1 MNCPTDDLLINFAA
15 GLLDEGVR
23 EPIRGHLESCQK
35 CASRVVW
42 FQEELFHDFGDDLQD
57 NADATKSGS
66 HKNSI
71 VKAARPTADDDAED
85 SFDASLLEPSKDPDF
100 LGRLGRYQVRRII
113 GQGAM
118 GVVLE
123 AYEEGL
129 RRTVAIKLLK
139 RQISTSE
146 RARRRFIREARAAA
160 GIIHPNVVTI
170 FGVEEQRSSP
180 YLVMEYVAG
189 GTLREYIRNRERLP
203 PMEVVR
209 LAKGI
214 AQGLAAAHQQ
224 GVIHRDIKPGNLLL
238 DRGALWVKLTDFGLA
253 RAAIDQVDL
262 TSHGLAVGTPAYMSP
277 EQVTAGELDSR
288 TDLFSLGC
296 VIYAMVA
303 GRTPFRGTSQFEI
316 ARRIVED
323 DPPPLDQ
330 VIPGTPGFLVDV
342 TQRLLA
348 KRPED
353 RFSSAAELADLLE
366 HYQARLNESPTDE
379 ISGVMRNIRLQQRSE
394 APVVE
399 PSENTS
405 ETILEGPS
413 EGMSESPTQTEIQI
427 LPKRPRVT
435 SRRVLAVVPL
445 VLILALLAI
454 WPILGRHQDG
464 QSPESGAEIIEI
476 GGSFAGIIAVGDLA
490 KRPGGFGTIAE
501 ALLRATPG
509 VTVQIYPDK
518 EYDETILVDDPE
530 RLAGVTLAAA
540 PDAALRPVL
549 KCADSSS
556 DSAVIT
562 VRDVS
567 GITIRGLEIRTG
579 GCYGIVIEGDC
590 QDVLVEQVRCVQPPS
605 GGLPAI
611 DIRARATNGNAGPIT
626 IRRSTLDSPGTG
638 HCLRMSCA
646 EGLQTVRLEDNRF
659 EGRGVLVLADGL
671 LKNVTIRGN
680 QFLRADSD
688 AAEGTGWPGTTVALN
703 LDVQT
708 PSQLEQ
714 LVVCNNTFYGMEH
727 WLGLVHSATFE
738 PAGIAFVNNLILAS
752 GSVQGEPDVLPGIAA
767 NWKFRSNWWETDQ
780 TRSEWNNL
788 WPSLAEIQPK
798 IDVINRSDR
807 EHADFLRP
815 PPDSPLWTAG
825 ANDSEFPAHVGAV
838 KPGGNP

>member
-15 GLLDEGVR
+15 GLLDQVIR
-23 EPIRGHLESCQK
+23 EPIRAHLESCNE

-42 FQEELFHDFGDDLQD
+42 FQKELFQNFGDDLKD
-57 NADATKSGS
+57 DTEATKSREHQDS
-66 HKNSI
+66 
-71 VKAARPTADDDAED
+71 VVEAASPNAADGAED
-85 SFDASLLEPSKDPDF
+85 SFDASLLEPSTNPDF

-113 GQGAM
+113 GYGAM

-203 PMEVVR
+203 PIEVVR

-238 DRGALWVKLTDFGLA
+238 DRGGLWVKLTDFGLA

-262 TSHGLAVGTPAYMSP
+262 TSHGVAVGTPAYMSP
-277 EQVTAGELDSR
+277 EQVTAGNLDFR

-323 DPPPLDQ
+323 APPPLDQ
-330 VIPGTPGFLVDV
+330 VVPGTPGFLVDV
-342 TQRLLA
+342 VQRLLA

-353 RFSSAAELADLLE
+353 RFSSAAELANLLE
-366 HYQARLNESPTDE
+366 QYQALLNESPTDE
-379 ISGVMRNIRLQQRSE
+379 ISGVMRSMRLQQRSE
-394 APVVE
+394 APVANPVE
-399 PSENTS
+399 NSSENF
-405 ETILEGPS
+405 LAGPS
-413 EGMSESPTQTEIQI
+413 EGLSGDPTQTATQV
-427 LPKRPRVT
+427 LPERPRLA
-435 SRRVLAVVPL
+435 SRRVLAVAPL
-445 VLILALLAI
+445 VVILALLAI
-454 WPILGRHQDG
+454 WQLLGRHQDVLP
-464 QSPESGAEIIEI
+464 PESGAEIID
-476 GGSFAGIIAVGDLA
+476 VGDLA
-490 KRPGGFGTIAE
+490 RRPGGFGTIAE
-501 ALLRATPG
+501 ALLGATAG
-509 VTVQIYPDK
+509 VTVRVHPDK
-518 EYDETILVDDPE
+518 EYDETILIDDPD
-530 RLAGVTLAAA
+530 RLAGITLTAA
-540 PDAALRPVL
+540 PDAVTRPVL
-549 KCADSSS
+549 KSADSSS
-556 DSAVIT
+556 ESAVIT
-562 VRDVS
+562 VRGVS
-567 GITIRGLEIRTG
+567 GVTIRGFEIQTG
-579 GCYGIVIEGDC
+579 GCFGIVIEGNC

-605 GGLPAI
+605 GGSPAI
-611 DIRARATNGNAGPIT
+611 DVRARATNGNAGPIT
-626 IRRSTLDSPGTG
+626 IRRSTLDSSGAG
-638 HCLRMSCA
+638 HCLRMGASD
-646 EGLQTVRLEDNRF
+646 GLQTVRLEDNRF

-671 LKNVTIRGN
+671 LKNVTICGN
-680 QFLRADSD
+680 QFLRADRD
-688 AAEGTGWPGTTVALN
+688 DAEGTTWPRHTVALN
-703 LDVQT
+703 LNVQT

-714 LVVCNNTFYGMEH
+714 LVVSNNTFYGTEH
-727 WLGLVHSATFE
+727 WLGLVHSVTSEQAR
-738 PAGIAFVNNLILAS
+738 IAFVNNLILA
-752 GSVQGEPDVLPGIAA
+752 GRSVQSEPEILSGIAT
-767 NWKFRSNWWETDQ
+767 NWEFRANWWETDSS
-780 TRSEWNNL
+780 TSDWNDL
-788 WPSLAEIQPK
+788 WLSLAEIQPT
-798 IDVINRSDR
+798 IDVMNRTDR

-825 ANDSEFPAHVGAV
+825 ANDSEFPAYVGAV
-838 KPGGNP
+838 KPDRTP